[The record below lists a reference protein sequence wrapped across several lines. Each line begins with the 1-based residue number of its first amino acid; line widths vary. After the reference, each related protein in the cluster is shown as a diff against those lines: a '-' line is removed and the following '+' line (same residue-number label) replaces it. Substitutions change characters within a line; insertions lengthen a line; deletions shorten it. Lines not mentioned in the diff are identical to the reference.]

1 MISPRPAGE
10 PAGYRY
16 EQDYYETGDAY
27 GQARLS
33 FGVPTQNAL
42 LGNPLILDLT
52 GIDVRDRAS
61 ADFRLFDE
69 WPEAQIGLL
78 QRLEQQPY
86 VAHNA
91 RFEHSFFM
99 LNVAGYAESY
109 RAGNITIIDTLPMS
123 RRWDEGSIPDDEH
136 PHGNNTLDA
145 YAKRQGALDA
155 SKSERHLGLEDTHIM
170 LVAMKHHLGV
180 LHAEGRGPWGAGGRP
195 GNGGKRCGKRW

>member
-1 MISPRPAGE
+1 M
-10 PAGYRY
+10 
-16 EQDYYETGDAY
+16 
-27 GQARLS
+27 
-33 FGVPTQNAL
+33 
-42 LGNPLILDLT
+42 
-52 GIDVRDRAS
+52 RDRAGM
-61 ADFRLFDE
+61 DFRLFDE
-69 WPEAQIGLL
+69 WPEAQVGLL

-136 PHGNNTLDA
+136 PYGNNTLDA

-155 SKSERHLGLEDTHIM
+155 SQNERHLGLEDTHIM

-180 LHAEGRGPWGAGGRP
+180 LHAEGRGLGAQPEDQAMAVNGAASVGGR
-195 GNGGKRCGKRW
+195 RRSVSQMVRQDASWMA